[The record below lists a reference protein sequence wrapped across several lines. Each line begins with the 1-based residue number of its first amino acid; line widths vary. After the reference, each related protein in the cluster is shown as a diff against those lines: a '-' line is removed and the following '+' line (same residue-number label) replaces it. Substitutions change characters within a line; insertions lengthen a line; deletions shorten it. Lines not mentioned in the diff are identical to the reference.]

1 MQLSLASLFTRLTGS
16 NPSSSLRALHL
27 HFFQSILTHQ
37 SIMLISLLFNV
48 ISCTTVRKQNAK
60 RVYELAAMYQEKSQ
74 YIQATAAAAWNAVA
88 VHT

>member
-1 MQLSLASLFTRLTGS
+1 
-16 NPSSSLRALHL
+16 
-27 HFFQSILTHQ
+27 
-37 SIMLISLLFNV
+37 MLISLLFNV

-88 VHT
+88 VYT